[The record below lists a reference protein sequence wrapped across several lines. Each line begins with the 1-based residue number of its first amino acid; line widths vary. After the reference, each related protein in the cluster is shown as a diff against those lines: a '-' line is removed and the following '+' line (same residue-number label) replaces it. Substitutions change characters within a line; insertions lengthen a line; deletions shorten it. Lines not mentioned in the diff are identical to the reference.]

1 MGIAIANPIYDTVFK
16 FLMEDLDIAREF
28 IGEIIHEEILSIQVR
43 PQESTASVERT
54 ERKTKPEENI
64 SFFTVYRLDF
74 LAEIRT
80 KEGPK
85 KVLIELQKAKLSSDI
100 MRFRRYL
107 GSQYQKDHYP
117 IIAIYILG
125 HHFDPSLPKVIEVSH
140 ILKDRLHNRPVEV
153 KKNEFIESLNHD
165 SFIIQLHGLPTEMQT
180 RLERILS
187 IFDAAALKIKEHI
200 MVYDEPMSD
209 ELQKKIAAR
218 LNYAASDETVK
229 RQMDLEEE
237 VLMEMQDL
245 ERKIEEK
252 EKTIQKITEEK
263 DKTIEEKDRI
273 IEELK
278 QQLKKTI

>member
-1 MGIAIANPIYDTVFK
+1 M
-16 FLMEDLDIAREF
+16 
-28 IGEIIHEEILSIQVR
+28 
-43 PQESTASVERT
+43 
-54 ERKTKPEENI
+54 
-64 SFFTVYRLDF
+64 
-74 LAEIRT
+74 
-80 KEGPK
+80 
-85 KVLIELQKAKLSSDI
+85 
-100 MRFRRYL
+100 
-107 GSQYQKDHYP
+107 
-117 IIAIYILG
+117 
-125 HHFDPSLPKVIEVSH
+125 IEVSH

-263 DKTIEEKDRI
+263 DKTIEEKDKTIEEKDRI